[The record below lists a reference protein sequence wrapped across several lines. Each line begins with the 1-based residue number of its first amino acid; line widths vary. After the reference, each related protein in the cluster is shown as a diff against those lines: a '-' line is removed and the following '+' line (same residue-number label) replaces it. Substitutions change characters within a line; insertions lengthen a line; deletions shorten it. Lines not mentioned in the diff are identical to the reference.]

1 MAKAYTLNIAA
12 DTRAVKSAVDKGLIE
27 PMEDALD
34 VLEDIG
40 RSRDLDKLERGVED
54 AQDETK
60 KLSREFSDLATQ
72 IKSTGRKGKTD
83 LADPLSD
90 DLREVG
96 DEAKSNAA
104 EMFSSFD
111 GSFDSIADAAQGTL
125 GGLVGSLGGVGGA
138 AVAAAGAAGLGLVF
152 AELQKQEES
161 AKRLKEYLGE
171 AYRSAVEEGRKYIDQ
186 AAILQEIQDI
196 QWNPERVGEYEE
208 AQRDALT
215 TGISLGTVL
224 AARAGDQEALNE
236 VIAVTREKWGEVKGE
251 IDDTAITS
259 RITSQSIVSQLG
271 REAESLGDVA
281 SRYEGIREEV
291 DKNVAKAEE
300 SAAIIAELSSQE
312 RQQIQRTRDADQA
325 RYEAAARS
333 RGALAASPV
342 VVPVEFSTPDAGA
355 VYNALQ
361 RKLKGFGPVR
371 VDAKI
376 VTRNGTEV
384 F

>member
-1 MAKAYTLNIAA
+1 MARAYTLNIAA
-12 DTRAVKSAVDKGLIE
+12 DTRAVKQGIDKGVIE
-27 PMEDALD
+27 PLEDALD

-40 RSRDLDKLERGVED
+40 QDGGRDLGKLEDNLQD
-54 AQDETK
+54 AQRETEK
-60 KLSREFSDLATQ
+60 AERKFTDLANE
-72 IKSTGRKGKTD
+72 IKATGRKGKTD

-152 AELQKQEES
+152 AEIQRQEEA
-161 AKRLKEYLGE
+161 AKRLKEYLGD

-186 AAILQEIQDI
+186 ATIMGEIQDI

-208 AQRDALT
+208 AQRDALE
-215 TGISLGTVL
+215 TGLSLGTIL
-224 AARAGDQEALNE
+224 AARAGDQESLNE
-236 VIAVTREKWGEVKGE
+236 VIAVTRERWGDVKKE

-259 RITSQSIVSQLG
+259 KITSQSQVSQLG
-271 REAESLGDVA
+271 REAASLDDVA
-281 SRYEGIREEV
+281 SRYENIRSEV
-291 DKNVAKAEE
+291 DKNLAKAEE
-300 SAAIIAELSSQE
+300 SAAIIAELSAKE
-312 RQQIQRTRDADQA
+312 REQIQRTRDADRS
-325 RYEAAARS
+325 RYEAAAS
-333 RGALAASPV
+333 RYGQPLPNA
-342 VVPVEFSTPDAGA
+342 VVPVTVDTAA
-355 VYNALQ
+355 ADRALRGFIQ
-361 RKLKGFGPVR
+361 NPRRLKIDIEGVARNGVR
-371 VDAKI
+371 V
-376 VTRNGTEV
+376 